1 MVVQPRFEHLQITFF
16 KQLFFNMNEL
26 VNYFNGY
33 RKVIWTK
40 KSALEFGHQ
49 KVTSSSENSL
59 SKEMKAETRMQKAN
73 E

>member
-1 MVVQPRFEHLQITFF
+1 MD
-16 KQLFFNMNEL
+16 EL

-49 KVTSSSENSL
+49 KVPVSSENTL

-73 E
+73 ELSDEKGKQKCIFLPEYWLN